1 MPKNTEEDK
10 NQQGFKKNSVSK
22 QHPLALSL
30 VGIQQCGASVPLKK
44 RWLGVR
50 GLDGDLN

>member
-1 MPKNTEEDK
+1 MPTNTEEDK

-30 VGIQQCGASVPLKK
+30 VAIEAPVPLKK
-44 RWLGVR
+44 RWLGGR